1 MCGIEKGHIYTCLGL
16 VFAASIF
23 SILICWC
30 IDITIKSYNNNNNQT
45 KENNKVDSIIT
56 INKTFIIELEQLDS
70 IKNEKIIKVKELDN
84 DSTIKLFYKLIQ

>member
-30 IDITIKSYNNNNNQT
+30 IDITIKRHNNSNQT
-45 KENNKVDSIIT
+45 KENDKVDSIIT

-70 IKNEKIIKVKELDN
+70 IKNDKIIKIKELDN
-84 DSTIKLFYKLIQ
+84 DSTIKLFYELIR